1 MNLPLVAADVRRR
14 IFLVCD
20 HFRLLTSA
28 ATVHGAQGAI
38 KVRGCLSMKD
48 IVAQASRL
56 FESKRTGET
65 PVPLPARSGRA

>member
-38 KVRGCLSMKD
+38 KVRGCLSLGERAG
-48 IVAQASRL
+48 VRASVEPYLFAQAL
-56 FESKRTGET
+56 N
-65 PVPLPARSGRA
+65 LALLRAG